1 MSGCTET
8 GKPRIAILMA
18 VYEPR
23 MDWLREQLLSLNA
36 QTYPNL
42 RLYVRDDGSAESVF
56 AEITACLQNCITA
69 FPYEIARNEKNLGS
83 NKTFERLTR
92 DAQGDFFAYCDQDDV
107 WLPQKLEILEGRIG
121 SAAMAYCDM
130 SVIDGDG
137 KPVALSLRDIR
148 PRLRY
153 LSGENLA
160 ESFFFRNCTAGC
172 SMLVRSA
179 YAKKALPFPDKT
191 VCDQWIATIA
201 ALSGEIRLVD
211 ESLQK
216 YRQHKDNQTSIL
228 HGVTGKKS
236 YREKRIFPL
245 QERLAAYRNIASPS
259 RELEAFV
266 HARETGSVRGLFRY
280 RAFSPYES
288 AFEILMHFLPDWAVR
303 SYLRRLT

>member
-1 MSGCTET
+1 MNGCTET

-69 FPYEIARNEKNLGS
+69 FPYEITRNEKNLGS

-107 WLPQKLEILEGRIG
+107 WHEDKLEILEKQIG

-130 SVIDGDG
+130 SVIDGSG

-160 ESFFFRNCTAGC
+160 ESYFFRNCTAGC
-172 SMLVRSA
+172 SMLVRSIW
-179 YAKKALPFPDKT
+179 AKKALPFPAGT
-191 VCDQWIATIA
+191 VCDQWIAMIA
-201 ALSGEIRLVD
+201 ALSGEVRFVD
-211 ESLQK
+211 ERLQE
-216 YRQHKDNQTSIL
+216 YRQHGNNQTSIL

-236 YREKRIFPL
+236 YRQKRILPL
-245 QERLAAYRNIASPS
+245 QDRLAAYRSVALPS
-259 RELEAFV
+259 KELEAFI
-266 HARETGSVRGLFRY
+266 HARETGNMCGLFRY
-280 RAFSPYES
+280 RAFSPYEA
-288 AFEILMHFLPDWAVR
+288 AFEILMQFLPDWAVR
-303 SYLRRLT
+303 CYLRRLT